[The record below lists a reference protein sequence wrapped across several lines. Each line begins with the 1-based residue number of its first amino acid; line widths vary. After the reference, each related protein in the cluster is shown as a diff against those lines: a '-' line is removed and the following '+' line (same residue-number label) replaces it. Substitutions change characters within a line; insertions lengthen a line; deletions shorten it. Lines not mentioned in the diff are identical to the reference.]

1 MMRIKMKII
10 LYIFLF
16 IFSPE
21 LFCQS
26 ISRIEPPNWWTGMK
40 DPNLQIMLYG
50 DNIGSLKARIKYPG
64 VKLSKASC
72 PENDNYLFIDL
83 VIKKNTKAGSIP
95 IQLLDNEG
103 HELNIKFPLYSREP
117 GSAERIGFNTSDV
130 IYLLTPDRFSNGDT
144 LNNQVEGLKET
155 PNRAD
160 KNGRHGGDVE
170 GIKQHLDYISEMGF
184 TAIWPTPVLE
194 NNMPKYSYHGYAI
207 TDFYKVDPRMGTNE
221 SYKSFCHVAEQKGIK
236 VIMDMV
242 INHCGLEHWWMKDPP
257 TKDWINY
264 YQKDFIGTNHRKTI
278 QMDPYAAP
286 EDHDILTHG
295 WFVRTMPD
303 LNPENPY
310 LGKYL
315 IQNSIWWIE
324 YAGLSG
330 IRMDT
335 YLYPDENYMSD
346 WSKHVMNEYPNFN
359 IAGEVWHI
367 NPAIVSHWQRGKI
380 NANGYVSYLPSLF
393 DFPVQNALRG
403 ALMSPDEGDS
413 GWNILYETIAQDFLY
428 ANPQQLVVFPDNH
441 DMNRIYTQL
450 GEDLGKFKIA
460 IAFVLTTRGIPEI
473 FYGTEIL
480 KTSPEKRDD
489 GIIRSDFPGGWEGDT
504 INAFTGEG
512 LTLQQKESQEF
523 IKHLLKWR
531 KGAAVVHHG
540 KLMQYV
546 PQQGIFVYF
555 RYTETDT
562 IMVILNKNN
571 SPVTLQLDRFKRM
584 MGESIQG
591 KEIISEKMISLKDSL
606 FLEKM
611 GPMIIEIK
619 K

>member
-1 MMRIKMKII
+1 MKII
-10 LYIFLF
+10 LYFILF
-16 IFSPE
+16 IFTRE
-21 LFCQS
+21 VFCQS
-26 ISRIEPPNWWTGMK
+26 ISRIEPPNWWTDMK

-50 DNIGSLKARIKYPG
+50 ENIGHLKAKIKYSG
-64 VKLSKASC
+64 VKLIQESC

-83 VIKKNTKAGSIP
+83 AIKKNAKAGSIP
-95 IQLLDNEG
+95 IELSYNEG
-103 HELNIKFPLYSREP
+103 HKLNIKFPLYSREP
-117 GSAERIGFNTSDV
+117 GSAERIGFTTSDV
-130 IYLLTPDRFSNGDT
+130 IYLVTPDRFANGDK
-144 LNNQVEGLKET
+144 LNDQVEGLREA

-160 KNGRHGGDVE
+160 KNGRHGGDIE
-170 GIKQHLDYISEMGF
+170 GIRQHLDYIHDMGF
-184 TAIWPTPVLE
+184 TFIWPTPVLE

-221 SYKSFCHVAEQKGIK
+221 LYKSFCHEARQKGIK

-264 YQKDFIGTNHRKTI
+264 YQKDFVGTNHRKTI

-286 EDHDILTHG
+286 EDHDILTRG

-303 LNPENPY
+303 LNVENPI

-335 YLYPDENYMSD
+335 YLYPDENYMSE
-346 WSKHVMNEYPNFN
+346 WSKRVMNEYPNFN

-393 DFPVQNALRG
+393 DFPVQNSLRN
-403 ALMSPDEGDS
+403 ALMSSDEGDS
-413 GWNILYETIAQDFLY
+413 GWTVLYETIAQDFLY

-450 GEDLGKFKIA
+450 GEDYDNFKMA
-460 IAFVLTTRGIPEI
+460 LVFVLTTRGIPEL

-480 KTSPEKRDD
+480 KTSPEKRED

-504 INAFTGEG
+504 VNVFTGKK
-512 LTLQQKESQEF
+512 LTSQQKASLEF
-523 IKHLLKWR
+523 L
-531 KGAAVVHHG
+531 
-540 KLMQYV
+540 
-546 PQQGIFVYF
+546 
-555 RYTETDT
+555 
-562 IMVILNKNN
+562 
-571 SPVTLQLDRFKRM
+571 
-584 MGESIQG
+584 
-591 KEIISEKMISLKDSL
+591 
-606 FLEKM
+606 
-611 GPMIIEIK
+611 
-619 K
+619 